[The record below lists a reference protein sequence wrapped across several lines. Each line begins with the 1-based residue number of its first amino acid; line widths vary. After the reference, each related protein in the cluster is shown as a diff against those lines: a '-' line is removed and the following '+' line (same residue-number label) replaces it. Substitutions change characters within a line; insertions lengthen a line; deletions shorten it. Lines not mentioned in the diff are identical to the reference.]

1 MNYDLDQRLDDTV
14 EKEISSKTITREDI
28 MKTPFIFFQEHKK
41 DYYNMAQEAL
51 QGIVEESLLSKVFFS
66 EKNMDLI
73 QKRII
78 RRVFEV
84 TNGEYLIEPQC
95 RADLLVVMRGVYLQQ
110 ARNYPN
116 KIREQV
122 LELDN
127 LVVDDV
133 VPGIVSQ
140 VQQYVGYLKDIY
152 GPREVI
158 ARPKNDS
165 TKGLMSLPSYSSLF
179 F

>member
-1 MNYDLDQRLDDTV
+1 MS
-14 EKEISSKTITREDI
+14 KEITPHTLTRNDITT
-28 MKTPFIFFQEHKK
+28 TPFLFFQEHKK

-51 QGIVEESLLSKVFFS
+51 RGIVEESLLSKVFFS

-84 TNGEYLIEPQC
+84 TGGQYLIEPQD
-95 RADLLVVMRGVYLQQ
+95 RTDLLVVMRGVYLQQ
-110 ARNYPN
+110 ARNYPT
-116 KIREQV
+116 KIKEQIQ
-122 LELDN
+122 ELDN

-133 VPGIVSQ
+133 VPDIVTK
-140 VQQYVGYLKDIY
+140 VRQYVGYLKDIY
-152 GPREVI
+152 GPREII
-158 ARPKNDS
+158 ARPMNDS
-165 TKGLMSLPSYSSLF
+165 VKGLASTPSYSSLF